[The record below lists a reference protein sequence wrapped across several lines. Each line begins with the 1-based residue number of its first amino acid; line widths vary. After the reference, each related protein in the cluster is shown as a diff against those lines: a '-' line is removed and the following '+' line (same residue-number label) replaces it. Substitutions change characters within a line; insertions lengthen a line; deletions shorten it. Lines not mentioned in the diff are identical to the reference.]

1 MNETRRDHDLLSIGV
16 FAREAK
22 LTQKALRLYDALGL
36 LTPARTDPDSGY
48 RSYDRAQLHRAKLI
62 ALLRRLDMPLTRIAE
77 VLDLRGVDAADAI
90 GAYWRE
96 VERDTLVRRRL
107 VQYLETY
114 LSGKGDHMY
123 EIEVREV
130 PEQHVLSLRRAL
142 RVHDLE
148 DFIVRT
154 TGDLYAMIAR
164 AGLRASRTSLAI
176 YHGRVDEDNDG
187 PVEICVGFEPGG
199 AELPTPGGDV
209 VVKML
214 PAHREAYTT
223 ITKAQTEFP
232 GILGAYDAVGR
243 YVHEHGLTCNDA
255 SREVYFT
262 TAAETQ
268 DDDPFC
274 DVAQPVA

>member
-48 RSYDRAQLHRAKLI
+48 RHYAREQLPRARLI

-77 VLDLRGVDAADAI
+77 VLDLRGEAAAAAV

-96 VERDTLVRRRL
+96 VERGAMVRRRL
-107 VQYLETY
+107 VQYLETF
-114 LSGKGDHMY
+114 LSGKGEHMY
-123 EIEVREV
+123 GIDVREV
-130 PEQHVLSLRRAL
+130 PEQHVLSLTRSL
-142 RVHDLE
+142 RVHELE

-187 PVEICVGFEPGG
+187 PVEICVGFEPHGEE
-199 AELPTPGGDV
+199 APRPGGNV
-209 VVKML
+209 VVKTL
-214 PAHREAYTT
+214 PAHREVYTT

-232 GILGAYDAVGR
+232 GILGAYEAVGR
-243 YVHEHGLTCNDA
+243 YVDERGLTCNDS

-262 TAAETQ
+262 TAAETA

-274 DVAQPVA
+274 DVAQPVE